1 MRSWWKVVFFTTVT
15 LSMLFAAEAFAHP
28 ASGIVVNAKGEVFF
42 IYTGKGVCKIEEQGK
57 LTYIHK
63 DSGGHW
69 MALDTEGKFASAADT
84 RLFKRLTPSGVK
96 PALLYAS
103 GGAPLVVN
111 QDGNLYYGSG
121 FPGGDDMAPGFH
133 TVTRLSPDGNRTL
146 FAPQLKTTLAELNEG
161 VTGLAAGPDGS
172 LFVACPN
179 AVLKVKMDGTV
190 TTFVHPVVV
199 KDCEDDLAKDSRTR
213 AFHSPYLRGLDV
225 TEEGA
230 VYAAVTGCRCVV
242 KITPEGKVETVLKAE
257 RPWTP
262 TGVAVRGKDLFV
274 LEYTHQTAHHE
285 NWVPRVRKL
294 GPDGKVEILAT
305 LAPDENKCGPRTDSF
320 LGSQAGDAREV
331 GSIKLCWCPPGRFRM
346 GSPPDEPE
354 RRPDEAQVE
363 VTLTKGFWTGK
374 YAVTQGQWKRVVGKL
389 PGELTAAGGEGDD
402 LPVYNVNYAG
412 AEAFCLKLTERGRQ
426 SGDLPT
432 GWEFRLPTEAQREY
446 ACRAGTK
453 TATAFGDK
461 LSSKQANFQGK
472 PYNGAEKGP
481 SLNRASKVGS
491 YGANAWGL
499 HDMHGNVYEWC
510 RDWYHE
516 KLPGGNDPDLSM
528 IKGPMNR
535 DGTFSRV
542 RRGGAWCDDGWACRS
557 AFRLRFEPERRY
569 DHIGFRVVAVRP

>member
-1 MRSWWKVVFFTTVT
+1 
-15 LSMLFAAEAFAHP
+15 
-28 ASGIVVNAKGEVFF
+28 
-42 IYTGKGVCKIEEQGK
+42 
-57 LTYIHK
+57 
-63 DSGGHW
+63 
-69 MALDTEGKFASAADT
+69 
-84 RLFKRLTPSGVK
+84 LFKKITPPGVK

-103 GGAPLVVN
+103 GGGPLVVN
-111 QDGNLYYGSG
+111 RDGNLYYGSG
-121 FPGGDDMAPGFH
+121 FPGGDDKAPGFH
-133 TVTRLSPDGNRTL
+133 TVTRLSPDGKQTL

-161 VTGLAAGPDGS
+161 VMGLAAGPDGS

-179 AVLKVKMDGTV
+179 AVLKVKVDGTV

-225 TEEGA
+225 TEEGT

-257 RPWTP
+257 KPWTP
-262 TGVAVRGKDLFV
+262 TGVAVRGKDIFV
-274 LEYTHQTAHHE
+274 LEYVHSDNQKD
-285 NWVPRVRKL
+285 WVPRVRKL
-294 GPDGKVEILAT
+294 GAGGKVEILAT
-305 LAPDENKCGPRTDSF
+305 VAADEDKRGPRTDSF
-320 LGSQAGDAREV
+320 LGFQAGDAREV
-331 GSIKLCWCPPGRFRM
+331 AGVKLCWCPPGRFRM
-346 GSPPDEPE
+346 GSPPGEPE
-354 RRPDEAQVE
+354 RRADEAQVE
-363 VTLTKGFWTGK
+363 VTLTKGFWMGK

-402 LPVYNVNYAG
+402 LPVYNVNYPE
-412 AEAFCLKLTERGRQ
+412 AEAFCRKLTELGRQ

-446 ACRAGTK
+446 ACRAGTT

-481 SLNRASKVGS
+481 SFNRATKVGS
-491 YGANAWGL
+491 YPGNAWGL
-499 HDMHGNVYEWC
+499 RDMQGNVCEWC
-510 RDWYHE
+510 RDWYHP
-516 KLPGGNDPDLSM
+516 KLPGGDDPDLSS

-535 DGTFSRV
+535 DGTSSRV

-557 AFRLRFEPERRY
+557 AFRQRFEPERHY
-569 DHIGFRVVAVRP
+569 DHIGFRIAVVLQ